1 MRRLVVPLLLLL
13 ATIACNGSEPRLAE
27 EAAFEAVPAAA
38 PSPSP
43 RLMATEWQE
52 AEPAEP
58 IEQRLIRTGTLQM
71 TVDDA
76 RAAVANAELAAEN
89 LGGRL
94 SDTTISSDAEGYQ
107 RADFTVE
114 VPSARFDEA
123 MSALA
128 VLGEVGLEQVD
139 TQDVTREYFDL
150 ETRLRVMRDTES
162 RLRALLTSAT
172 GSVADIVEVERELT
186 RVIEQIERMLGQQ
199 RYYDQRIA
207 VSTIHVG
214 AYEQPASVRPG
225 LLTPITEALRDSLR
239 VLAESIAAVIY
250 AIVYLAP
257 WALAL
262 WMVLTVRRRWRRR
275 RAGAA

>member
-1 MRRLVVPLLLLL
+1 MRKFAVPLLLML
-13 ATIACNGSEPRLAE
+13 ATIACNGSESRPAE
-27 EAAFEAVPAAA
+27 EASFEAAPAAA
-38 PSPSP
+38 PAP
-43 RLMATEWQE
+43 RRMAGEWQE
-52 AEPAEP
+52 AAPAEP

-71 TVDDA
+71 SVDDA
-76 RAAVANAELAAEN
+76 RAAVSGAERAAGA

-94 SDTTISSDAEGYQ
+94 SDTTISRDAEGYQ

-114 VPSARFDEA
+114 VPSQRFDEA
-123 MSALA
+123 MAALA
-128 VLGEVGLEQVD
+128 ALGEVDLEQVD

-150 ETRLRVMRDTES
+150 ETRLRVLRDTET
-162 RLRALLTSAT
+162 RLRALLATAT

-207 VSTIHVG
+207 VSTIQVG
-214 AYEQPASVRPG
+214 AYEQPATVRPG
-225 LLTPITEALRDSLR
+225 LLTPITGALRDSLR

-262 WMVLTVRRRWRRR
+262 WLLLAVRRRWRRGR
-275 RAGAA
+275 EHAA